1 MMGTKKLSEIRI
13 EILRSLGKDP
23 IGRLD
28 RMIGKAHR
36 AGESTELTEGL
47 KRLIQRGPIPKL
59 EKQTVSQKLK
69 EEGAEIVKEL
79 ERFVRRAKKTTRR
92 KKYAKKAG

>member
-13 EILRSLGKDP
+13 ELLRSLGKDP

-28 RMIGKAHR
+28 RMIANAKR

-47 KRLIQRGPIPKL
+47 KELLQRGPIPKF
-59 EKQTVSQKLK
+59 KKRTVSREAK
-69 EEGAEIVKEL
+69 EEGVKIAKEL
-79 ERFVRRAKKTTRR
+79 ERFARAARKAAGR
-92 KKYAKKAG
+92 KKPAKKAG

>member
-1 MMGTKKLSEIRI
+1 MIGTKKLSEIRI

-28 RMIGKAHR
+28 RMIAKDKREGR
-36 AGESTELTEGL
+36 RTDLTEGL
-47 KRLIQRGPIPKL
+47 KRFLQRGPIPKL

-69 EEGAEIVKEL
+69 EEGNEVAKEL
-79 ERFVRRAKKTTRR
+79 EGFVRRAKKAVGR
-92 KKYAKKAG
+92 KPRTGAKK